1 MRKDF
6 LLSFTIEDDIQKLVM
21 NALIAAKNYKE
32 IGNIFTRALTD
43 GSAVEFLEA
52 VIESINGGPVHKKAK
67 SASTESPATVSKE
80 VNMTYI
86 ANDAIDEAMIT
97 AAFQISDDM
106 NLIAYIIGAKGVN
119 VMNIGKASSSKIQ
132 VEKTGTRGAD
142 QYRHIFIMGSLKNV
156 LRAYQVRHILFHFQ
170 H

>member
-1 MRKDF
+1 M
-6 LLSFTIEDDIQKLVM
+6 S
-21 NALIAAKNYKE
+21 
-32 IGNIFTRALTD
+32 
-43 GSAVEFLEA
+43 
-52 VIESINGGPVHKKAK
+52 
-67 SASTESPATVSKE
+67 
-80 VNMTYI
+80 YI

-132 VEKTGTRGAD
+132 VEKSGTRGAD

-156 LRAYQVRHILFHFQ
+156 LKTYQVRHMSFHRPTPLPCRCLIPKFFIC
-170 H
+170 

>member
-1 MRKDF
+1 
-6 LLSFTIEDDIQKLVM
+6 M
-21 NALIAAKNYKE
+21 NALIAAKNYTE
-32 IGNIFTRALTD
+32 IGNIFKRALPE

-52 VIESINGGPVHKKAK
+52 VIESITGGPVHKKAK
-67 SASTESPATVSKE
+67 SASSETPTAVSKE
-80 VNMTYI
+80 VSMSYI

-119 VMNIGKASSSKIQ
+119 VMNIGKVSSSKIQ

-156 LRAYQVRHILFHFQ
+156 LKTYQVRHKSSHRPTPLPCRCLIQKFFIC
-170 H
+170 